1 MKVYVKK
8 NMDHFIKDMFA
19 DILSAQ
25 SRIKSEIE
33 YEGLFQMVVADL
45 RAAKYC
51 WDELYRKGDDK
62 SEKILANKYEAQLRS
77 KVASLMHAANILVE
91 GEHMMEQNYALKST
105 ECVLETTLKEMREEF
120 EKLTELITLTLQSRK
135 LYRKNRLLRDFFTLW
150 DGGKHMHA
158 FK

>member
-19 DILSAQ
+19 NILSAQ

-33 YEGLFQMVVADL
+33 YEGLFQMVAADL

-51 WDELYRKGDDK
+51 WDELFKKGDDTT
-62 SEKILANKYEAQLRS
+62 EKILANEYEKQLRD

-91 GEHMMEQNYALKST
+91 GEHMLEQNYPLKST
-105 ECVLETTLKEMREEF
+105 EDLLEITLNEMREEF
-120 EKLTELITLTLQSRK
+120 EQLTHLISHTLHSRK
-135 LYRKNRLLRDFFTLW
+135 LYQANRLLRDFFTLW

-158 FK
+158 FG